1 MEWWNRL
8 DCDGKNVIKI
18 CATWIMV
25 AIMFCTIVTCCS
37 GCSGYRNTANASAI
51 NQQNEALK
59 ALEYKNQ
66 LYGDMLRAYNH
77 LLHRIWL
84 DNPTYVEE
92 VLTESDEFCTL
103 DDIMGGQWEDTFQF
117 YNEEDSITYHMNWDS
132 TDGVTHVVKHVVEI
146 PEPTKSRLKE
156 VFGDDD

>member
-1 MEWWNRL
+1 MKWDDL
-8 DCDGKNVIKI
+8 DCTAKNVIKI
-18 CATWIMV
+18 SIMAMV
-25 AIMFCTIVTCCS
+25 VTVLFCMCIILNSCKSC
-37 GCSGYRNTANASAI
+37 GNTANAYTQSKNDAI
-51 NQQNEALK
+51 M

-103 DDIMGGQWEDTFQF
+103 DGMLGSNWEDTFQF
-117 YNEEDSITYHMNWDS
+117 YNEEDSLSYYMNWDKK
-132 TDGVTHVVKHVVEI
+132 DGTTRVVKHVVEI
-146 PEPTKSRLKE
+146 PEPTKSRLRQ
-156 VFGDDD
+156 VFGDDFE

>member
-1 MEWWNRL
+1 MEWYNRL
-8 DCDGKNVIKI
+8 DCGGKNVIKI
-18 CATWIMV
+18 CIMWILLATLFCLGVIFCSSCTSCRNTV
-25 AIMFCTIVTCCS
+25 HAVPQDKEAIM
-37 GCSGYRNTANASAI
+37 
-51 NQQNEALK
+51 

-66 LYGDMLRAYNH
+66 LYGDMLRSYNH

-92 VLTESDEFCTL
+92 VLTESDEFCEL
-103 DDIMGGQWEDTFQF
+103 DGLLGGQWEDTFQF

-132 TDGVTHVVKHVVEI
+132 VNGVTHVVKHVVEI

-156 VFGDDD
+156 VFGDDE